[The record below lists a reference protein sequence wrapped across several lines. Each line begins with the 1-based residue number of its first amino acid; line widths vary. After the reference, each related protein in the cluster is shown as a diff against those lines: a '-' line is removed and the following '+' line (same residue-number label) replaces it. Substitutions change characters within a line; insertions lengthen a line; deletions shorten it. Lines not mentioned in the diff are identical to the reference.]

1 MLTTFQEV
9 DMGPLMEMRNKHK
22 EEFEKKHGVK
32 LGFMSA
38 FVKVSFLCQHAAPG
52 RGVVDLGSESD
63 GEVGDVRLQ
72 GDLSLLPV
80 LSSREGAGL
89 VLLLQDF

>member
-1 MLTTFQEV
+1 MIFDTSHRLKEAQGTAAMLTTFQEV

-38 FVKVSFLCQHAAPG
+38 FVKVCSPG
-52 RGVVDLGSESD
+52 G
-63 GEVGDVRLQ
+63 
-72 GDLSLLPV
+72 
-80 LSSREGAGL
+80 REGRPHMP
-89 VLLLQDF
+89 